1 MWQFITET
9 LGWRFLLAF
18 VLSATLWARLTL
30 EQNPERQDVYPSEIP
45 VEVRG
50 LPNTLVVA
58 NDMPSVKVRIAA
70 PQESWRSLS
79 VGSFRALVDLSTAS
93 PGLLEAPVQVEVSD
107 PEVRILQVIPAKVT
121 LRIEELRTA
130 TVPVHVNETGSVPFG
145 FRLVGDPK
153 IDPPNVQVSG
163 PASAVEKVT
172 EAVVTVQMDQVTSTV
187 DRTLKPEPRGTNGVV
202 TGVRLEP
209 QSVTVTVPVEQIA
222 GSKTVSVVPQVRGQP
237 AAGYWVGAI
246 TADPPAVQIVA
257 EPKLLNTI
265 TVLQTAEV
273 DVSGAQADVVRSV
286 PLLRQAGVSVV
297 PDQPVTV
304 RVSIQPL
311 DGQQV
316 RDLAVGVQNVAAG
329 LTASVTPPTVSVTL
343 AGPQPQLQR
352 LSSDDVTATVDASG
366 LNSGTK
372 ALPVTVQAPEGIRVV
387 RVAPDTV
394 TVAVSRASG

>member
-1 MWQFITET
+1 
-9 LGWRFLLAF
+9 
-18 VLSATLWARLTL
+18 
-30 EQNPERQDVYPSEIP
+30 
-45 VEVRG
+45 
-50 LPNTLVVA
+50 
-58 NDMPSVKVRIAA
+58 
-70 PQESWRSLS
+70 
-79 VGSFRALVDLSTAS
+79 
-93 PGLLEAPVQVEVSD
+93 
-107 PEVRILQVIPAKVT
+107 
-121 LRIEELRTA
+121 
-130 TVPVHVNETGSVPFG
+130 
-145 FRLVGDPK
+145 
-153 IDPPNVQVSG
+153 
-163 PASAVEKVT
+163 
-172 EAVVTVQMDQVTSTV
+172 
-187 DRTLKPEPRGTNGVV
+187 
-202 TGVRLEP
+202 
-209 QSVTVTVPVEQIA
+209 
-222 GSKTVSVVPQVRGQP
+222 
-237 AAGYWVGAI
+237 
-246 TADPPAVQIVA
+246 
-257 EPKLLNTI
+257 
-265 TVLQTAEV
+265 
-273 DVSGAQADVVRSV
+273 VRSV